1 MLRPLVVTGP
11 QSTPPSP
18 YLLRY
23 IISAAKLVPAAPVAG
38 SVIYSDCE
46 VYGLSSGHAGGNMSK
61 SQDAKKSQ
69 KKEPT
74 RTPKEK
80 KELKRQKKE
89 AAGR

>member
-1 MLRPLVVTGP
+1 MAHW
-11 QSTPPSP
+11 
-18 YLLRY
+18 LRY
-23 IISAAKLVPAAPVAG
+23 IISVAKLVPAAPGAG